1 MLKKKRIEKGLT
13 QSELAKKIGI
23 SKSYLNK
30 LENRKYN
37 NTTINVLLK
46 LSKELDI
53 FPIELFL
60 FFIEI
65 DFNSISHE
73 AFMSFLNVQQI

>member
-1 MLKKKRIEKGLT
+1 MLKKKRIEKRLT
-13 QSELAKKIGI
+13 QSELAEKIGI

-37 NTTINVLLK
+37 NTTIQVILK

-53 FPIELFL
+53 SPVELFL

-65 DFNSISHE
+65 DCNNVRLNY
-73 AFMSFLNVQQI
+73 SFFEIFTNK